1 MANTKNFKSVNSEMV
16 VNKEEETM
24 ITTNKTQ
31 SVNSMES
38 FFKLYGD
45 IKIDVSMTELLG
57 PEAEFLALK
66 LQYKAVEFVN
76 TAKVRGLK
84 FRLEAKNLITDEHY
98 NEVVFFT
105 KLPED
110 VRKHLPLM
118 LKGLLD
124 QLRVNSLEQLYH
136 EGSDKTAIALL
147 TNEVSKEGKTY
158 VKVDFTRQA
167 RADALMARDNALANK

>member
-1 MANTKNFKSVNSEMV
+1 MANIKNLKNVNSNEMA
-16 VNKEEETM
+16 KEVPM
-24 ITTNKTQ
+24 TNKPQ
-31 SVNSMES
+31 NQNVNSMES

-45 IKIDVSMTELLG
+45 IKIDVSMTELLE

-76 TAKVRGLK
+76 TNKVKGLK

-136 EGSDKTAIALL
+136 EGSDKTVITLL
-147 TNEVSKEGKTY
+147 THEVSQEGKAY

-167 RADALMARDNALANK
+167 RADALIARDNALANK

>member
-1 MANTKNFKSVNSEMV
+1 MANVKNLKNVNSNAGKEMAKMENKMPRGN
-16 VNKEEETM
+16 VNTMEE
-24 ITTNKTQ
+24 
-31 SVNSMES
+31 

-45 IKIDVSMTELLG
+45 IKIDVSMTELLE

-76 TAKVRGLK
+76 TDKVRGLK

-124 QLRVNSLEQLYH
+124 QLGANSLEELYTK
-136 EGSDKTAIALL
+136 GSNKVAVALL
-147 TNEVSKEGKTY
+147 THEVSQEGKAY
-158 VKVDFTRQA
+158 VKVGFTRQD
-167 RADALMARDNALANK
+167 RADALIARDNALANK

>member
-1 MANTKNFKSVNSEMV
+1 MANTRNFKSVNSEMV

-31 SVNSMES
+31 SVNSMEL
-38 FFKLYGD
+38 FFKQYGD
-45 IKIDVSMTELLG
+45 IKIDVSMTELLEQ
-57 PEAEFLALK
+57 EAEFLALK
-66 LQYKAVEFVN
+66 LRYISVEFVN
-76 TAKVRGLK
+76 TDKVRGLK
-84 FRLEAKNLITDEHY
+84 FRLEAKDLITDEHY

-136 EGSDKTAIALL
+136 EGSDKTVIALL
-147 TNEVSKEGKTY
+147 THEVSKEGKEYT
-158 VKVDFTRQA
+158 KVDFTRQA
-167 RADALMARDNALANK
+167 RADALVARDNALNK

>member
-31 SVNSMES
+31 SVNSMEL
-38 FFKLYGD
+38 FFQQYGD
-45 IKIDVSMTELLG
+45 IKIDVPMPELL
-57 PEAEFLALK
+57 EQDAEFLALK
-66 LQYKAVEFVN
+66 LRYISVEFVN
-76 TAKVRGLK
+76 TAKVKGLK
-84 FRLEAKNLITDEHY
+84 FRLEAKNLITEENY

-147 TNEVSKEGKTY
+147 THEVSKEGKEYT
-158 VKVDFTRQA
+158 KVDFTRQA
-167 RADALMARDNALANK
+167 RADALVARDNALNK

>member
-1 MANTKNFKSVNSEMV
+1 MANTKNFKHVNSNEMA
-16 VNKEEETM
+16 KEAPM
-24 ITTNKTQ
+24 TNKPQ
-31 SVNSMES
+31 NQNVNSMER
-38 FFKLYGD
+38 FFQLYGD
-45 IKIDVSMTELLG
+45 IKIDIPMTELIEQ
-57 PEAEFLALK
+57 EAEFLALK

-76 TAKVRGLK
+76 TDKVKGLK

-136 EGSDKTAIALL
+136 EGSDKTVIALL
-147 TNEVSKEGKTY
+147 THEVSKEGKAY

-167 RADALMARDNALANK
+167 RADALIARDNALNK

>member
-1 MANTKNFKSVNSEMV
+1 MANTRNFKSVNSEMV

-31 SVNSMES
+31 SVNSMEL
-38 FFKLYGD
+38 FFQQYGD
-45 IKIDVSMTELLG
+45 IKIDVPMTELL
-57 PEAEFLALK
+57 EQDAEFLALK
-66 LQYKAVEFVN
+66 LRYISVEFVN
-76 TAKVRGLK
+76 TAKVKGLK
-84 FRLEAKNLITDEHY
+84 FRLEAKNLITEENY

-136 EGSDKTAIALL
+136 EGSDKTVIALL
-147 TNEVSKEGKTY
+147 THEVSKEGKKYT
-158 VKVDFTRQA
+158 KVDFTRQA
-167 RADALMARDNALANK
+167 RADALVVRDNALNK

>member
-1 MANTKNFKSVNSEMV
+1 MANTRNFKSVNSEMV

-31 SVNSMES
+31 SVNSMEL
-38 FFKLYGD
+38 FFQQYGD
-45 IKIDVSMTELLG
+45 IKIDVPMPELL
-57 PEAEFLALK
+57 EQDAEFLALK
-66 LQYKAVEFVN
+66 LRYISVEFVN
-76 TAKVRGLK
+76 TAKVKGLK
-84 FRLEAKNLITDEHY
+84 FRLEAKNLITEENY

-136 EGSDKTAIALL
+136 EGSDKTVIALL
-147 TNEVSKEGKTY
+147 THEVSKEGKEYT
-158 VKVDFTRQA
+158 KVDFTRQA
-167 RADALMARDNALANK
+167 RADALVARDNALNK

>member
-1 MANTKNFKSVNSEMV
+1 MANTKNFKHVNSNEMA
-16 VNKEEETM
+16 KEAPM
-24 ITTNKTQ
+24 TNKPQTQ
-31 SVNSMES
+31 SVNSMER

-45 IKIDVSMTELLG
+45 IKIDVSITELLE

-76 TAKVRGLK
+76 TDKVRGLK
-84 FRLEAKNLITDEHY
+84 FRLEAKDLITDEHY

-147 TNEVSKEGKTY
+147 THEVGKEDKEY

-167 RADALMARDNALANK
+167 RADALVARDNALANK

>member
-1 MANTKNFKSVNSEMV
+1 MANTRNFKSVNSNAVEEAKMKEMPRET
-16 VNKEEETM
+16 VNT
-24 ITTNKTQ
+24 
-31 SVNSMES
+31 MES

-45 IKIDVSMTELLG
+45 IKIDVSMTELLEQ
-57 PEAEFLALK
+57 EAEFLALK
-66 LQYKAVEFVN
+66 LRYISVEFVN
-76 TAKVRGLK
+76 TSKVRGLK
-84 FRLEAKNLITDEHY
+84 FRLEAKDLITDEHY

-147 TNEVSKEGKTY
+147 THEVSKEGKEYT
-158 VKVDFTRQA
+158 KVDFTRQA
-167 RADALMARDNALANK
+167 RADALIARDNALANK

>member
-1 MANTKNFKSVNSEMV
+1 MANINKLQHVNSNEMA
-16 VNKEEETM
+16 KEAHM
-24 ITTNKTQ
+24 TNKPQTQ
-31 SVNSMES
+31 HVNSMES

-45 IKIDVSMTELLG
+45 IKIDVPMTELLEQ
-57 PEAEFLALK
+57 EAEFLALK

-76 TAKVRGLK
+76 TDKVKGLK
-84 FRLEAKNLITDEHY
+84 FRLEAKNLITEENY

-136 EGSDKTAIALL
+136 KGSDKTVITLL
-147 TNEVSKEGKTY
+147 THEVSKEGKEYT
-158 VKVDFTRQA
+158 KVDFSRQA
-167 RADALMARDNALANK
+167 RADALIARDNALANK

>member
-1 MANTKNFKSVNSEMV
+1 MANTRNFKSVNSEMV

-31 SVNSMES
+31 SVNSMEL
-38 FFKLYGD
+38 FFQQYGD
-45 IKIDVSMTELLG
+45 IKIDVSMTELLE

-76 TAKVRGLK
+76 TDKVKGLK
-84 FRLEAKNLITDEHY
+84 FRLEAKDLITDEHY

-147 TNEVSKEGKTY
+147 THEVSKEGKEYT
-158 VKVDFTRQA
+158 KVDFTRQA
-167 RADALMARDNALANK
+167 RADALVARDNALNK

>member
-1 MANTKNFKSVNSEMV
+1 MANIKRFENVNSGAV
-16 VNKEEETM
+16 EEAKMKKMPRE
-24 ITTNKTQ
+24 N
-31 SVNSMES
+31 VNSMEL
-38 FFKLYGD
+38 FFEQYGD
-45 IKIDVSMTELLG
+45 IRIDVPMTGLLE
-57 PEAEFLALK
+57 PDMDYLAVK
-66 LQYKAVEFVN
+66 LRYISVDFIN
-76 TAKVRGLK
+76 TDKVKGLK
-84 FRLEAKNLITDEHY
+84 FRLEAKNLITDAHY

-147 TNEVSKEGKTY
+147 THEVSKEGKEY

-167 RADALMARDNALANK
+167 RADALVARDNALANK

>member
-1 MANTKNFKSVNSEMV
+1 MANTKRFEHVTSNEMA
-16 VNKEEETM
+16 KEAHM
-24 ITTNKTQ
+24 TNKPQTQ
-31 SVNSMES
+31 QVNSMEL
-38 FFKLYGD
+38 FFQQYGD
-45 IKIDVSMTELLG
+45 IRIDVSVTELLE
-57 PEAEFLALK
+57 PDMEFLALK

-76 TAKVRGLK
+76 TNKVRGLK
-84 FRLEAKNLITDEHY
+84 FRLEAKNLITEEHY

-110 VRKHLPLM
+110 VRKHLPLI

-136 EGSDKTAIALL
+136 EGSDKTVITLL
-147 TNEVSKEGKTY
+147 THEVSKEGKEY

-167 RADALMARDNALANK
+167 RADALVARDNALANK

>member
-1 MANTKNFKSVNSEMV
+1 MANTKNFKHVNSNAAEEAKMKEMPREN
-16 VNKEEETM
+16 VNTMEE
-24 ITTNKTQ
+24 
-31 SVNSMES
+31 
-38 FFKLYGD
+38 FFELYGD
-45 IKIDVSMTELLG
+45 IKIDVPITSLLE
-57 PEAEFLALK
+57 PAMDYIAFK
-66 LQYKAVEFVN
+66 LRYISVEFVN

-84 FRLEAKNLITDEHY
+84 FRLEARNLITDEHY

-136 EGSDKTAIALL
+136 EGSDKTVIALL
-147 TNEVSKEGKTY
+147 THEVSKEGKEYT
-158 VKVDFTRQA
+158 KVDFTRQA
-167 RADALMARDNALANK
+167 RADALVARDNALANK

>member
-1 MANTKNFKSVNSEMV
+1 MANVKTIKSVNSNAVEEAKMENKMPKGN
-16 VNKEEETM
+16 VNTMEE
-24 ITTNKTQ
+24 
-31 SVNSMES
+31 

-45 IKIDVSMTELLG
+45 IKIDVSMTELLE

-76 TAKVRGLK
+76 TDKVRGLK
-84 FRLEAKNLITDEHY
+84 FRLEAKNLITDKHH

-124 QLRVNSLEQLYH
+124 QLGANSLEELYTK
-136 EGSDKTAIALL
+136 GSSKVAVALL
-147 TNEVSKEGKTY
+147 THEVSKEGKTY

-167 RADALMARDNALANK
+167 RADALIARDNALASK

>member
-1 MANTKNFKSVNSEMV
+1 MANVKNFGNVNTKVAQEEKAMKKEMPREY
-16 VNKEEETM
+16 VNTM
-24 ITTNKTQ
+24 K
-31 SVNSMES
+31 S

-45 IKIDVSMTELLG
+45 IKIDVSMTELLEQ
-57 PEAEFLALK
+57 EAEFLALK
-66 LQYKAVEFVN
+66 LRYISVEYVV
-76 TAKVRGLK
+76 TDKIKGLK
-84 FRLEAKNLITDEHY
+84 FRFEAKDLITEEHY

-136 EGSDKTAIALL
+136 EGSDKTVLALL
-147 TNEVSKEGKTY
+147 THEVSKEGKTY

-167 RADALMARDNALANK
+167 RADALVARDNALASK

>member
-24 ITTNKTQ
+24 STT
-31 SVNSMES
+31 NSMES

-45 IKIDVSMTELLG
+45 IKIDVSMTELLKQ
-57 PEAEFLALK
+57 EAEFLALK

-76 TAKVRGLK
+76 TSEVRGLK
-84 FRLEAKNLITDEHY
+84 FRLEAKNLITEEHY

-124 QLRVNSLEQLYH
+124 QLRVNSLEQLYY
-136 EGSDKTAIALL
+136 EGSDKTVIALL
-147 TNEVSKEGKTY
+147 THEVSKEGKEYT
-158 VKVDFTRQA
+158 KVDFTRQA
-167 RADALMARDNALANK
+167 RADALVARDNALNK

>member
-1 MANTKNFKSVNSEMV
+1 MANIKNFKHVNSNEMA
-16 VNKEEETM
+16 KEAHM
-24 ITTNKTQ
+24 TNKPQTQ
-31 SVNSMES
+31 HVNTMES

-45 IKIDVSMTELLG
+45 IKIDVSMTELLEQ
-57 PEAEFLALK
+57 EAEFLALK

-76 TAKVRGLK
+76 TSKVRGLK
-84 FRLEAKNLITDEHY
+84 FRLEAKDLITDEHY

-147 TNEVSKEGKTY
+147 THEVSKEGKEY

>member
-1 MANTKNFKSVNSEMV
+1 MANTKRFENVNTNAV
-16 VNKEEETM
+16 EEAKMANTKRFE
-24 ITTNKTQ
+24 N
-31 SVNSMES
+31 VNSMEL
-38 FFKLYGD
+38 FFKQYGD
-45 IKIDVSMTELLG
+45 IKIDVSMTELLE

-66 LQYKAVEFVN
+66 LRYIDVEFVN
-76 TAKVRGLK
+76 TDRVKGLK
-84 FRLEAKNLITDEHY
+84 FRLEAKNLITDEYY

-110 VRKHLPLM
+110 VRKHLPLI

-124 QLRVNSLEQLYH
+124 QLRVSSLEQLYH

-147 TNEVSKEGKTY
+147 THEVSKEGKEY

-167 RADALMARDNALANK
+167 RADALVARDNALANK

>member
-1 MANTKNFKSVNSEMV
+1 MANIKTVKNVNSNEMA
-16 VNKEEETM
+16 KEAPM
-24 ITTNKTQ
+24 TNKPQTQ
-31 SVNSMES
+31 QVNSMEL
-38 FFKLYGD
+38 FFQQYGD
-45 IKIDVSMTELLG
+45 IKIDVSMTELLE

-147 TNEVSKEGKTY
+147 THEVSKEGKEY

-167 RADALMARDNALANK
+167 RADALIARDNALANK

>member
-1 MANTKNFKSVNSEMV
+1 MANTKNFKNVNFHEMA
-16 VNKEEETM
+16 KEATM
-24 ITTNKTQ
+24 TNKPQTQ
-31 SVNSMES
+31 QVNTMES

-45 IKIDVSMTELLG
+45 IKIDVSITELL
-57 PEAEFLALK
+57 EQDMEFLALK

-76 TAKVRGLK
+76 TDKVKGLK
-84 FRLEAKNLITDEHY
+84 FRLEAKDLITDEYY

-147 TNEVSKEGKTY
+147 THEVSKEGKEYT
-158 VKVDFTRQA
+158 KVDFTRQA
-167 RADALMARDNALANK
+167 RADALVARDNALNK

>member
-1 MANTKNFKSVNSEMV
+1 MANTMNFKSVNSNGMA
-16 VNKEEETM
+16 KEATM
-24 ITTNKTQ
+24 TNKPQAQ

-45 IKIDVSMTELLG
+45 IKIDVLMPELL
-57 PEAEFLALK
+57 EQDAEFLALK
-66 LQYKAVEFVN
+66 LRYISVEFVN
-76 TAKVRGLK
+76 TAKVKGLK
-84 FRLEAKNLITDEHY
+84 FRLEAKDLITEENY

-110 VRKHLPLM
+110 VRKHLPLI

-147 TNEVSKEGKTY
+147 TREVSKEGKEY

-167 RADALMARDNALANK
+167 RADALVARDNALANK

>member
-1 MANTKNFKSVNSEMV
+1 MANIKTIKNVNSNEMA
-16 VNKEEETM
+16 KEAPM
-24 ITTNKTQ
+24 TNKPQ
-31 SVNSMES
+31 NQNVNSMES

-76 TAKVRGLK
+76 TSKVRGLK
-84 FRLEAKNLITDEHY
+84 FRLEAKDLITDEHY

-136 EGSDKTAIALL
+136 EGSDKTVVALL
-147 TNEVSKEGKTY
+147 THEVSKEGKEYT
-158 VKVDFTRQA
+158 KVDFTRQA
-167 RADALMARDNALANK
+167 RADALVARDNALANK

>member
-1 MANTKNFKSVNSEMV
+1 MANTRNFKSVNSNEMA
-16 VNKEEETM
+16 KEAHM
-24 ITTNKTQ
+24 TNKPQTQ
-31 SVNSMES
+31 HVNSMES

-45 IKIDVSMTELLG
+45 IKIDVSMTELL
-57 PEAEFLALK
+57 EQDMEFLALK

-76 TAKVRGLK
+76 TDKVKGLK

-136 EGSDKTAIALL
+136 EGSDKTVIALL
-147 TNEVSKEGKTY
+147 THEVSKEGKEY

-167 RADALMARDNALANK
+167 RADALVARDNALNK

>member
-1 MANTKNFKSVNSEMV
+1 MANTRNFKSVNSNEMA
-16 VNKEEETM
+16 KEAHM
-24 ITTNKTQ
+24 TNKPQTQ
-31 SVNSMES
+31 QVNTMES

-45 IKIDVSMTELLG
+45 IKIDVSMTELLEK
-57 PEAEFLALK
+57 EAEFLALK

-76 TAKVRGLK
+76 TSKVKGLK
-84 FRLEAKNLITDEHY
+84 FRLEAKNLITEENY

-110 VRKHLPLM
+110 VREHLPLM

-147 TNEVSKEGKTY
+147 THEVSKEGKEY

-167 RADALMARDNALANK
+167 RADALVARDNALANK

>member
-1 MANTKNFKSVNSEMV
+1 MPNTKNFKYVNSNEMA
-16 VNKEEETM
+16 KEAPM
-24 ITTNKTQ
+24 TNKPQTQ
-31 SVNSMES
+31 HVNSMES

-45 IKIDVSMTELLG
+45 IKIDVSMAELLE

-66 LQYKAVEFVN
+66 LRYISVEFVN
-76 TAKVRGLK
+76 TAKVKGLK
-84 FRLEAKNLITDEHY
+84 FRLEAKNLITEENY

-136 EGSDKTAIALL
+136 EGSDKTAITLL
-147 TNEVSKEGKTY
+147 THEVSEEGKAY

-167 RADALMARDNALANK
+167 RADALVARDNALANK

>member
-1 MANTKNFKSVNSEMV
+1 MANTKNLKNVTAEMVGKEMATMTTNTNKSVSTM
-16 VNKEEETM
+16 EE
-24 ITTNKTQ
+24 
-31 SVNSMES
+31 
-38 FFKLYGD
+38 FFQQYGD
-45 IKIDVSMTELLG
+45 IKIDVSMSELLE

-66 LQYKAVEFVN
+66 LRYISVEFVN
-76 TAKVRGLK
+76 TDKVRGLK
-84 FRLEAKNLITDEHY
+84 FRLEAKNLITEENY

-136 EGSDKTAIALL
+136 EGSDKTVIALL
-147 TNEVSKEGKTY
+147 THEVSKEGKTY

-167 RADALMARDNALANK
+167 RADALVARDNALANK

>member
-1 MANTKNFKSVNSEMV
+1 MANTKNFKSVNTM
-16 VNKEEETM
+16 EE
-24 ITTNKTQ
+24 
-31 SVNSMES
+31 

-45 IKIDVSMTELLG
+45 IKIDVSMTELLE

-76 TAKVRGLK
+76 TVKVKGLK

-136 EGSDKTAIALL
+136 EGSDKTVITLL
-147 TNEVSKEGKTY
+147 THEVSKEGKEY

-167 RADALMARDNALANK
+167 RADALVARANTLNK

>member
-1 MANTKNFKSVNSEMV
+1 MANIKNFKH
-16 VNKEEETM
+16 
-24 ITTNKTQ
+24 
-31 SVNSMES
+31 VNSMES

-45 IKIDVSMTELLG
+45 IKIDIPMTELLE
-57 PEAEFLALK
+57 PDMEFMALK
-66 LQYKAVEFVN
+66 LRYISVEFVN
-76 TAKVRGLK
+76 TSRVKGLK

-105 KLPED
+105 KLPEE

-136 EGSDKTAIALL
+136 EGSDKTVITLL
-147 TNEVSKEGKTY
+147 THEVSQEGKAY

-167 RADALMARDNALANK
+167 RADALIARDNALNK